1 MRFTN
6 VLRIVR
12 AQSAEQSGIKKGIF
26 NKTFKEE
33 KKMEDYRVRYEQ
45 WLNDPF
51 IDDETKAEL
60 RSIADNE
67 MEIKERFF
75 KELEF
80 GTGGLRG
87 IIGNGSNRL
96 NQYTVGKASQG
107 LANYI
112 LKEGTQDKGV
122 AIAYDSRFMSPEF
135 AEVAGLIFAANGIPA
150 FVYPSLRPVPMLSF
164 AVRELGC
171 TAGVVLTASHNPPEY
186 NGYKVYWADGAQVV
200 APRDKGIITEVN
212 AVTDFGQIKRMDRA
226 EAEAKK
232 LFNLIGSEV
241 DEAFDKNVQAC
252 LMNPE
257 MIQRMGDKLNI
268 VYTPLHGSGNM
279 PVRRNLEKAGFKNVY
294 IVKEQEEPDSSFSTV
309 DYPNPEDVKVFVMA
323 QELAAKVDADVL
335 IGTDPDADRVGA
347 MVKDDKGEFV
357 ALTGNHV
364 GALATEYILSQRK
377 EQGRLP
383 ENGAV
388 IKTIVSTE
396 MITPIC
402 EAYGVEKMDVLTGFK
417 FIGEKIKGFDETGS
431 HQYLYGFE
439 ESYGCLGGTY
449 ARDKDAV
456 YAAVLICEMAAFYK
470 EKGMTLYEA
479 LLALYEKYGY
489 YREGVKSLTMKGL
502 EGMERIALIM
512 KTFRENTPAELG
524 GFKVVVAKDYKTQV
538 FKDLV
543 TGEESGSPL
552 PVSDVLHYTL
562 EDGTWVC
569 IRPSGTEPKLKF
581 YIGVKA
587 DSLQA
592 AQDKVDA
599 LNADIDAKIAAI

>member
-1 MRFTN
+1 
-6 VLRIVR
+6 
-12 AQSAEQSGIKKGIF
+12 
-26 NKTFKEE
+26 
-33 KKMEDYRVRYEQ
+33 MEDYRVRYEQ

-51 IDDETKAEL
+51 IDEETKAEL

-112 LKEGTQDKGV
+112 KKEGTQAQGV

-212 AVTDFGQIKRMDRA
+212 AVTDFGMIQRMDRA
-226 EAEAKK
+226 EAEAEK
-232 LFNLIGSEV
+232 LFNLIGEEV
-241 DEAFDKNVQAC
+241 DEAFDKNVQAS

-294 IVKEQEEPDSSFSTV
+294 IVKEQEMPDSSFSTV

-456 YAAVLICEMAAFYK
+456 YAAVLICEMAAYYK

-489 YREGVKSLTMKGL
+489 FREGVKSLTMKGL

-538 FKDLV
+538 FKNLV

-592 AQDKVDA
+592 AEDKVA
-599 LNADIDAKIAAI
+599 VLNDDIDAKIAAI

>member
-1 MRFTN
+1 M
-6 VLRIVR
+6 
-12 AQSAEQSGIKKGIF
+12 
-26 NKTFKEE
+26 EE
-33 KKMEDYRVRYEQ
+33 YRVRYEQ

-51 IDDETKAEL
+51 IDEETKAEL

-212 AVTDFGQIKRMDRA
+212 AVTDFGMIKRMDRA

-232 LFNLIGSEV
+232 LFNLIGEEV
-241 DEAFDKNVQAC
+241 DEAFDKNVQAS
-252 LMNPE
+252 LMNHE

-294 IVKEQEEPDSSFSTV
+294 IVKEQEMPDSSFSTV
-309 DYPNPEDVKVFVMA
+309 EYPNPEDVKVFVMA

-347 MVKDDKGEFV
+347 MVKDSNGEFV

-417 FIGEKIKGFDETGS
+417 FIGEKIKGFEETGS
-431 HQYLYGFE
+431 HEYLYGFE

-456 YAAVLICEMAAFYK
+456 YAAVLICEMAAYYK

-489 YREGVKSLTMKGL
+489 FREGVKSLTMKGL

-538 FKDLV
+538 FKNLV

>member
-1 MRFTN
+1 
-6 VLRIVR
+6 
-12 AQSAEQSGIKKGIF
+12 
-26 NKTFKEE
+26 
-33 KKMEDYRVRYEQ
+33 MEDYRVRYQQ
-45 WLNDPF
+45 WLEDPF
-51 IDDETKAEL
+51 IDEETKAEL
-60 RSIADNE
+60 RSIAADE
-67 MEIKERFF
+67 TEIKERFF

-232 LFNLIGSEV
+232 LFNLIGEEV
-241 DEAFDKNVQAC
+241 DEAFDKNVQAS
-252 LMNPE
+252 LMNHE

-294 IVKEQEEPDSSFSTV
+294 IVKEQEAPDSSFSTV
-309 DYPNPEDVKVFVMA
+309 DYPNPEDTKVFVMA
-323 QELAAKVDADVL
+323 QELAAKVDADIL
-335 IGTDPDADRVGA
+335 IGTDPDCDRVGVMA
-347 MVKDDKGEFV
+347 KDEKGEFV

-417 FIGEKIKGFDETGS
+417 FIGEKIKGFEETGS
-431 HQYLYGFE
+431 HTYLYGFE

-456 YAAVLICEMAAFYK
+456 FASVLVCEMAAYYK

-479 LLALYEKYGY
+479 LLSLYEKYGY
-489 YREGVKSLTMKGL
+489 FREGVKSLTMKGL
-502 EGMERIALIM
+502 EGMERIQLIM
-512 KTFRENTPAELG
+512 KTFRENTPAALG

-538 FKDLV
+538 FKNLV

-592 AQDKVDA
+592 AQDKVDV
-599 LNADIDAKIAAI
+599 LDKDIDAKIAAI

>member
-1 MRFTN
+1 
-6 VLRIVR
+6 
-12 AQSAEQSGIKKGIF
+12 
-26 NKTFKEE
+26 
-33 KKMEDYRVRYEQ
+33 MEDYRVRYEQ

-51 IDDETKAEL
+51 IDEETKAEL

-112 LKEGTQDKGV
+112 KKEGTQAQGV

-212 AVTDFGQIKRMDRA
+212 AVTDFGMIQRMGRA
-226 EAEAKK
+226 EAEEKK
-232 LFNLIGSEV
+232 LFNLIGEEV
-241 DEAFDKNVQAC
+241 DEAFDKNVQAS

-279 PVRRNLEKAGFKNVY
+279 PVRRNLEKAGFKNVF
-294 IVKEQEEPDSSFSTV
+294 IVKEQEMPDSSFSTV
-309 DYPNPEDVKVFVMA
+309 DYPNPEDTKVFVMA

-377 EQGRLP
+377 EQGKLP
-383 ENGAV
+383 ANGAV

-431 HQYLYGFE
+431 HEYLYGFE

-456 YAAVLICEMAAFYK
+456 YASVLICEMAAYYK

-489 YREGVKSLTMKGL
+489 FREGVKSLTMKGL
-502 EGMERIALIM
+502 EGMERIQLIM

-538 FKDLV
+538 FKNLV

-592 AQDKVDA
+592 AQDKVDV
-599 LNADIDAKIAAI
+599 LNDDIDAKIAAI

>member
-1 MRFTN
+1 M
-6 VLRIVR
+6 
-12 AQSAEQSGIKKGIF
+12 
-26 NKTFKEE
+26 EE
-33 KKMEDYRVRYEQ
+33 YRVRYQQ
-45 WLNDPF
+45 WLDDPS
-51 IDDETKAEL
+51 IDEETKAEL
-60 RSIADNE
+60 RSIADDEN
-67 MEIKERFF
+67 EIKERFF

-112 LKEGTQDKGV
+112 KKEGTQEKGV

-212 AVTDFGQIKRMDRA
+212 AVTDFGQIQRMDKA
-226 EAEAKK
+226 EAVEKK
-232 LFNLIGSEV
+232 LFNLIGEEV
-241 DEAFDKNVQAC
+241 DEAFDKNVQAQ
-252 LMNPE
+252 LMCPD

-294 IVKEQEEPDSSFSTV
+294 IVKEQEQPDSSFSTV
-309 DYPNPEDVKVFVMA
+309 DYPNPEDTKVFVLA
-323 QELAAKVDADVL
+323 QKLAAEVDADVI
-335 IGTDPDADRVGA
+335 IGTDPDCDRVGA
-347 MVKDDKGEFV
+347 MVKNEKGEFV
-357 ALTGNHV
+357 ALTGNMV
-364 GALATEYILSQRK
+364 GALATEYILARRK

-383 ENGAV
+383 ANGAI

-396 MITPIC
+396 MIAPIC
-402 EAYGVEKMDVLTGFK
+402 EEYGVKKIDVLTGFK
-417 FIGEKIKGFDETGS
+417 FIGEQIKGFDETGS
-431 HQYLYGFE
+431 HTYLFGFE
-439 ESYGCLGGTY
+439 ESYGCLAGTY

-456 YAAVLICEMAAFYK
+456 YASVMICEMAAYYK

-489 YREGVKSLTMKGL
+489 YREGVKSMTMKGL
-502 EGMERIALIM
+502 EGMARIQLIM

-524 GFKVVVAKDYKTQV
+524 GYKVVFAKDYKTQV
-538 FKDLV
+538 FKNMV
-543 TGEESGSPL
+543 TGVQSSSPL

-592 AQDKVDA
+592 AQDKVA
-599 LNADIDAKIAAI
+599 LLDQDIEAKVTAI

>member
-1 MRFTN
+1 
-6 VLRIVR
+6 
-12 AQSAEQSGIKKGIF
+12 
-26 NKTFKEE
+26 
-33 KKMEDYRVRYEQ
+33 MEDYRVRYQQ
-45 WLNDPF
+45 WLEDPF
-51 IDDETKAEL
+51 IDEETKAEL

-67 MEIKERFF
+67 TEIKERFF

-232 LFNLIGSEV
+232 LFNLIGAEV
-241 DEAFDKNVQAC
+241 DEAFDKNVQAS
-252 LMNPE
+252 LMNHE

-294 IVKEQEEPDSSFSTV
+294 IVKEQEAPDSSFSTV
-309 DYPNPEDVKVFVMA
+309 DYPNPEDTKVFVMA
-323 QELAAKVDADVL
+323 QELAAKVDADIL
-335 IGTDPDADRVGA
+335 IGTDPDCDRVGA

-377 EQGRLP
+377 AQGRLP

-402 EAYGVEKMDVLTGFK
+402 EAFGVEKMDVLTGFK
-417 FIGEKIKGFDETGS
+417 FIGEKIKGFEETGS
-431 HQYLYGFE
+431 HTFLYGFE

-456 YAAVLICEMAAFYK
+456 FASVLICEMAAYYK

-489 YREGVKSLTMKGL
+489 FREGVKSLTMKGL
-502 EGMERIALIM
+502 EGMERIQLIM
-512 KTFRENTPAELG
+512 KTFRENTPAALG

-538 FKDLV
+538 FKNLV

-592 AQDKVDA
+592 AQDKVDV
-599 LNADIDAKIAAI
+599 LDKDIDAKIAAI

>member
-1 MRFTN
+1 
-6 VLRIVR
+6 
-12 AQSAEQSGIKKGIF
+12 
-26 NKTFKEE
+26 
-33 KKMEDYRVRYEQ
+33 MEDYRVRYQQ
-45 WLNDPF
+45 WLEDPF
-51 IDDETKAEL
+51 IDEETKAEL

-67 MEIKERFF
+67 TEIKERFF

-232 LFNLIGSEV
+232 LFNLIGEEV
-241 DEAFDKNVQAC
+241 DEAFDKNVQAS
-252 LMNPE
+252 LMNHE

-294 IVKEQEEPDSSFSTV
+294 IVKEQEAPDSSFSTV
-309 DYPNPEDVKVFVMA
+309 DYPNPEDTKVFVMA
-323 QELAAKVDADVL
+323 QELAAKVDADIL
-335 IGTDPDADRVGA
+335 IGTDPDCDRVGA

-377 EQGRLP
+377 AQDRLP
-383 ENGAV
+383 ANGAV

-417 FIGEKIKGFDETGS
+417 FIGEKIKGFEETGS
-431 HQYLYGFE
+431 HTYLYGFE

-456 YAAVLICEMAAFYK
+456 FAAVLVCEMAAYYK

-489 YREGVKSLTMKGL
+489 FREGVKSLTMKGL

-512 KTFRENTPAELG
+512 KTFRENTPATLG

-538 FKDLV
+538 FKNLV

-592 AQDKVDA
+592 AEEKVAVLDQ
-599 LNADIDAKIAAI
+599 DIDAKIAAI

>member
-1 MRFTN
+1 M
-6 VLRIVR
+6 
-12 AQSAEQSGIKKGIF
+12 
-26 NKTFKEE
+26 EE
-33 KKMEDYRVRYEQ
+33 YRVRYQQ
-45 WLNDPF
+45 WLEDPS
-51 IDDETKAEL
+51 IDEETKAEL
-60 RSIADNE
+60 RSIADDEN
-67 MEIKERFF
+67 EIKERFF

-112 LKEGTQDKGV
+112 KKEGTQAKGV

-212 AVTDFGQIKRMDRA
+212 AVTDFGQIQRMDKA
-226 EAEAKK
+226 EAVEKK
-232 LFNLIGSEV
+232 LFNLIGEEV
-241 DEAFDKNVQAC
+241 DEAFDKNVQAQ
-252 LMNPE
+252 LMCPD

-279 PVRRNLEKAGFKNVY
+279 PVRRNLAKAGFKNVY
-294 IVKEQEEPDSSFSTV
+294 IVKEQEQPDSSFSTV
-309 DYPNPEDVKVFVMA
+309 DYPNPEDTKVFVLA
-323 QELAAKVDADVL
+323 QKLAAEVDADVI
-335 IGTDPDADRVGA
+335 IGTDPDCDRVGA
-347 MVKDDKGEFV
+347 MVKDEKGEFV
-357 ALTGNHV
+357 ALTGNMV
-364 GALATEYILSQRK
+364 GALATEYILARRK

-396 MITPIC
+396 MIAPIC
-402 EAYGVEKMDVLTGFK
+402 EEYGVKKIDVLTGFK
-417 FIGEKIKGFDETGS
+417 FIGEQIKGFDETGS
-431 HQYLYGFE
+431 NTYLFGFE
-439 ESYGCLGGTY
+439 ESYGCLAGTY

-456 YAAVLICEMAAFYK
+456 YASVMICEMAAYYK

-489 YREGVKSLTMKGL
+489 YREGVKSMTMKGL
-502 EGMERIALIM
+502 EGMARIQLIM

-524 GFKVVVAKDYKTQV
+524 GYKVVVDKDYKTQV
-538 FKDLV
+538 FKNMV

-592 AQDKVDA
+592 AQDKVAMLDK
-599 LNADIDAKIAAI
+599 DIEAKVAAI

>member
-1 MRFTN
+1 M
-6 VLRIVR
+6 
-12 AQSAEQSGIKKGIF
+12 
-26 NKTFKEE
+26 EE
-33 KKMEDYRVRYEQ
+33 YRVRYEQ

-51 IDDETKAEL
+51 IDEETKAEL

-112 LKEGTQDKGV
+112 LKEGTQAQGV

-212 AVTDFGQIKRMDRA
+212 AVTDFGMIKRMDRA

-232 LFNLIGSEV
+232 LFTLIGEEV
-241 DEAFDKNVQAC
+241 DEAFDRNVQAS
-252 LMNPE
+252 LMNHE

-279 PVRRNLEKAGFKNVY
+279 PVRRNLEKAGFKNVF
-294 IVKEQEEPDSSFSTV
+294 IVKEQEMPDSSFSTV

-347 MVKDDKGEFV
+347 MVKDSNGEFV

-377 EQGRLP
+377 EQGKLP
-383 ENGAV
+383 ANGAV

-456 YAAVLICEMAAFYK
+456 YAAVLICEMAAYYK

-538 FKDLV
+538 FKNLT

-592 AQDKVDA
+592 AEEKVNV

>member
-1 MRFTN
+1 
-6 VLRIVR
+6 
-12 AQSAEQSGIKKGIF
+12 
-26 NKTFKEE
+26 
-33 KKMEDYRVRYEQ
+33 MEDYRVRYEQ

-232 LFNLIGSEV
+232 LFTLIGEEV
-241 DEAFDKNVQAC
+241 DEAFDRNVQAS
-252 LMNPE
+252 LMNHE

-279 PVRRNLEKAGFKNVY
+279 PVRRNLEKAGFKNVF
-294 IVKEQEEPDSSFSTV
+294 IVKEQEMPDSSFSTV

-347 MVKDDKGEFV
+347 MVKDSNGEFV

-377 EQGRLP
+377 EQGKLP
-383 ENGAV
+383 ANGAV

-417 FIGEKIKGFDETGS
+417 FIGEKIKGFEETGS

-456 YAAVLICEMAAFYK
+456 YAAVLICEMAAYYK

-538 FKDLV
+538 FKNLT

-592 AQDKVDA
+592 AEDKVNV

>member
-1 MRFTN
+1 M
-6 VLRIVR
+6 
-12 AQSAEQSGIKKGIF
+12 
-26 NKTFKEE
+26 EE
-33 KKMEDYRVRYEQ
+33 YRVRYEQ

-51 IDDETKAEL
+51 IDEETKAEL

-112 LKEGTQDKGV
+112 LQEGTQAQGV

-150 FVYPSLRPVPMLSF
+150 YVYPALRPVPMLSF

-212 AVTDFGQIKRMDRA
+212 AVTDFGQIKRMERK
-226 EAEAKK
+226 EAEEKK
-232 LFNLIGSEV
+232 LFQLIGEEV
-241 DEAFDKNVQAC
+241 DEAFDQNVQAC
-252 LMNPE
+252 LMNKD
-257 MIQRMGDKLNI
+257 MIARMGDKLNI

-279 PVRRNLEKAGFKNVY
+279 PVRRNLEKAGFKNVF
-294 IVKEQEEPDSSFSTV
+294 IVKEQEMPDSSFSTV
-309 DYPNPEDVKVFVMA
+309 EYPNPEDVKVFVMA

-347 MVKDDKGEFV
+347 MVKDEKGEFV

-364 GALATEYILSQRK
+364 GVLATEYILSQRK
-377 EQGRLP
+377 AQGKLP
-383 ENGAV
+383 ANGAV

-396 MITPIC
+396 MVTPIC

-417 FIGEKIKGFDETGS
+417 FIGEKIKDFEEAGS
-431 HQYLYGFE
+431 YEYLYGFE

-456 YAAVLICEMAAFYK
+456 YAAVLICEMAAYYK

-489 YREGVKSLTMKGL
+489 YREGIKSLTMKGL
-502 EGMERIALIM
+502 EGMARIALIM

-524 GFKVVVAKDYKTQV
+524 GFRVVVAKDYKTQV
-538 FKDLV
+538 FKNLL

-569 IRPSGTEPKLKF
+569 VRPSGTEPKLKF

-599 LNADIDAKIAAI
+599 LNNDIDVKIAAI

>member
-1 MRFTN
+1 M
-6 VLRIVR
+6 
-12 AQSAEQSGIKKGIF
+12 
-26 NKTFKEE
+26 EE
-33 KKMEDYRVRYEQ
+33 YRVRYEQ

-51 IDDETKAEL
+51 IDEETKAEL

-112 LKEGTQDKGV
+112 LKEGTQAQGV

-212 AVTDFGQIKRMDRA
+212 AVTDFGMIKRMDRA

-232 LFNLIGSEV
+232 LFTLIGEEV
-241 DEAFDKNVQAC
+241 DEAFDRNVQAS
-252 LMNPE
+252 LMNHE

-279 PVRRNLEKAGFKNVY
+279 PVRRNLEKAGFKNVF
-294 IVKEQEEPDSSFSTV
+294 IVKEQEMPDSSFSTV

-347 MVKDDKGEFV
+347 MVKDSNGEFV

-377 EQGRLP
+377 EQGKLP
-383 ENGAV
+383 ANGAV

-417 FIGEKIKGFDETGS
+417 FIGEKIKGFEETGS

-456 YAAVLICEMAAFYK
+456 YAAVLICEMAAYYK

-538 FKDLV
+538 FKNLT

-592 AQDKVDA
+592 AEEKVNV

>member
-1 MRFTN
+1 
-6 VLRIVR
+6 
-12 AQSAEQSGIKKGIF
+12 
-26 NKTFKEE
+26 
-33 KKMEDYRVRYEQ
+33 MEDYRVRYQQ
-45 WLNDPF
+45 WLEDPF
-51 IDDETKAEL
+51 IDEETKAEL

-67 MEIKERFF
+67 TEIKERFF

-232 LFNLIGSEV
+232 LFNLIGEEV
-241 DEAFDKNVQAC
+241 DEAFDKNVQAS
-252 LMNPE
+252 LMNHE

-294 IVKEQEEPDSSFSTV
+294 IVKEQEAPDSSFSTV
-309 DYPNPEDVKVFVMA
+309 DYPNPEDTKVFVMA
-323 QELAAKVDADVL
+323 QELAAKVDADIL
-335 IGTDPDADRVGA
+335 IGTDPDCDRVGVMA
-347 MVKDDKGEFV
+347 KDEKGEFV

-377 EQGRLP
+377 AQDRLP
-383 ENGAV
+383 ANGAV

-417 FIGEKIKGFDETGS
+417 FIGEKIKGFEETGS
-431 HQYLYGFE
+431 HTYLYGFE

-456 YAAVLICEMAAFYK
+456 FASVLVCEMAAYYK

-489 YREGVKSLTMKGL
+489 FREGVKSLTMKGL

-512 KTFRENTPAELG
+512 KTFRENTPASLG

-538 FKDLV
+538 FKNLV

-587 DSLQA
+587 DSLRA
-592 AQDKVDA
+592 AQDKVDV
-599 LNADIDAKIAAI
+599 LDKDIDAKIAAI

>member
-1 MRFTN
+1 
-6 VLRIVR
+6 
-12 AQSAEQSGIKKGIF
+12 
-26 NKTFKEE
+26 
-33 KKMEDYRVRYEQ
+33 MEDYRVRYQQ
-45 WLNDPF
+45 WLEDPF
-51 IDDETKAEL
+51 IDEETKAEL

-67 MEIKERFF
+67 TEIKERFF

-232 LFNLIGSEV
+232 LFNLIGAEV
-241 DEAFDKNVQAC
+241 DEAFDKNVQAS
-252 LMNPE
+252 LMNHE

-279 PVRRNLEKAGFKNVY
+279 PVRRNLEKVGFKNVY
-294 IVKEQEEPDSSFSTV
+294 IVKEQEAPDSSFSTV
-309 DYPNPEDVKVFVMA
+309 DYPNPEDTKVFVMA
-323 QELAAKVDADVL
+323 QELAAKVDADIL
-335 IGTDPDADRVGA
+335 IGTDPDCDRVGA

-377 EQGRLP
+377 AQGRLP

-417 FIGEKIKGFDETGS
+417 FIGEKIKGFEETGS
-431 HQYLYGFE
+431 HTFLYGFE

-456 YAAVLICEMAAFYK
+456 FASVLICEMAAYYK

-489 YREGVKSLTMKGL
+489 FREGVKSLTMKGL
-502 EGMERIALIM
+502 EGMERIQLIM
-512 KTFRENTPAELG
+512 KTFRENTPAALG

-538 FKDLV
+538 FKNLV

-592 AQDKVDA
+592 AEEKVAVLDQ
-599 LNADIDAKIAAI
+599 DIDAKIAAI

>member
-1 MRFTN
+1 M
-6 VLRIVR
+6 
-12 AQSAEQSGIKKGIF
+12 
-26 NKTFKEE
+26 EE
-33 KKMEDYRVRYEQ
+33 YRVRYQQ
-45 WLNDPF
+45 WLEDPS
-51 IDDETKAEL
+51 IDEETKAEL
-60 RSIADNE
+60 RSIADDEN
-67 MEIKERFF
+67 EIKERFF

-112 LKEGTQDKGV
+112 KKEGTQAKGV

-212 AVTDFGQIKRMDRA
+212 AVTDFGQIQRMDKA
-226 EAEAKK
+226 EAVEKK
-232 LFNLIGSEV
+232 LFNLIGEEV
-241 DEAFDKNVQAC
+241 DEAFDKNVQAQ
-252 LMNPE
+252 LMCPD

-279 PVRRNLEKAGFKNVY
+279 PVRRNLAKAGFKNVY
-294 IVKEQEEPDSSFSTV
+294 IVKEQEQPDSSFSTV
-309 DYPNPEDVKVFVMA
+309 DYPNPEDTKVFVLA
-323 QELAAKVDADVL
+323 QKLAAEVDADVI
-335 IGTDPDADRVGA
+335 IGTDPDCDRVGA
-347 MVKDDKGEFV
+347 MVKDEKGEFV
-357 ALTGNHV
+357 ALTGNMV
-364 GALATEYILSQRK
+364 GALATEYILARRK

-396 MITPIC
+396 MIAPIC
-402 EAYGVEKMDVLTGFK
+402 EEYGVKKIDVLTGFK
-417 FIGEKIKGFDETGS
+417 FIGEQIKGFDEIGS
-431 HQYLYGFE
+431 NTYLFGFE
-439 ESYGCLGGTY
+439 ESYGCLAGTY

-456 YAAVLICEMAAFYK
+456 YASVMICEMAAYYK

-489 YREGVKSLTMKGL
+489 YREGVKSMTMKGL
-502 EGMERIALIM
+502 EGMARIQLIM

-524 GFKVVVAKDYKTQV
+524 GYKVVVAKDYKTQV
-538 FKDLV
+538 FKNMV

-592 AQDKVDA
+592 AQDKVAMLDK
-599 LNADIDAKIAAI
+599 DIEAKVAAI

>member
-1 MRFTN
+1 
-6 VLRIVR
+6 
-12 AQSAEQSGIKKGIF
+12 
-26 NKTFKEE
+26 
-33 KKMEDYRVRYEQ
+33 MEDYRVRYEQ

-51 IDDETKAEL
+51 IDAETKAEL
-60 RSIADNE
+60 RSIADDE

-112 LKEGTQDKGV
+112 KKEGTQEKGV

-164 AVRELGC
+164 AVRHLGC

-226 EAEAKK
+226 VAEANN
-232 LFNLIGSEV
+232 LFHLIGEEV
-241 DEAFDKNVQAC
+241 DHAFDANVQAS

-257 MIQRMGDKLNI
+257 MIARMGDKLNI
-268 VYTPLHGSGNM
+268 VYTPLHGSGNL
-279 PVRRNLEKAGFKNVY
+279 PVRRNLAKAGFRNVF
-294 IVKEQEEPDSSFSTV
+294 IVKEQEQPDSSFSTV
-309 DYPNPEDVKVFVMA
+309 EYPNPEDTKVFAMA
-323 QELAAKVDADVL
+323 QELAAKVEADIL
-335 IGTDPDADRVGA
+335 IGTDPDCDRVGA
-347 MVKDDKGEFV
+347 MVKNEKGEFV

-377 EQGRLP
+377 AQGRLP

-402 EAYGVEKMDVLTGFK
+402 AAYGVEKMDVLTGFK

-431 HQYLYGFE
+431 HQYLFGFE

-456 YAAVLICEMAAFYK
+456 YAAVLICEMAAYYK

-479 LLALYEKYGY
+479 LLALYETYGY

-502 EGMERIALIM
+502 EGMERIQRIM

-524 GFKVVVAKDYKTQV
+524 GFKVVFAKDYKTQV
-538 FKDLV
+538 FKDLL

-552 PVSDVLHYTL
+552 PVSDVLQYTL

-592 AQDKVDA
+592 AQEKVDI
-599 LNADIDAKIAAI
+599 LDQDIEAKVAVI

>member
-1 MRFTN
+1 M
-6 VLRIVR
+6 
-12 AQSAEQSGIKKGIF
+12 
-26 NKTFKEE
+26 EE
-33 KKMEDYRVRYEQ
+33 YRVRYEQ

-51 IDDETKAEL
+51 IDEETKAEL

-112 LKEGTQDKGV
+112 LKEGTQAQGI

-150 FVYPSLRPVPMLSF
+150 YVYPALRPVPMLSF

-212 AVTDFGQIKRMDRA
+212 AVTDFGQIKRMERK
-226 EAEAKK
+226 EAEEKK
-232 LFNLIGSEV
+232 LFQLIGEEV
-241 DEAFDKNVQAC
+241 DEAFDQNVQAC
-252 LMNPE
+252 LMNKD
-257 MIQRMGDKLNI
+257 MIARMGDKLNI

-279 PVRRNLEKAGFKNVY
+279 PVRRNLEKAGFKNVF
-294 IVKEQEEPDSSFSTV
+294 IVKEQEMPDSSFSTV
-309 DYPNPEDVKVFVMA
+309 EYPNPEDVKVFVMA

-347 MVKDDKGEFV
+347 MVKDAKGEFV

-364 GALATEYILSQRK
+364 GVLATEYILSQRK
-377 EQGRLP
+377 AQGKLP
-383 ENGAV
+383 ANGAV

-396 MITPIC
+396 MVTPIC

-417 FIGEKIKGFDETGS
+417 FIGEKIKDFEEAGS
-431 HQYLYGFE
+431 YEYLYGFE

-456 YAAVLICEMAAFYK
+456 YAAVLICEMAAYYK

-489 YREGVKSLTMKGL
+489 YREGIKSLTMKGL
-502 EGMERIALIM
+502 EGMARIALIM

-524 GFKVVVAKDYKTQV
+524 GFRVVVAKDYKTQV
-538 FKDLV
+538 FKNLL

-569 IRPSGTEPKLKF
+569 VRPSGTEPKLKF

-587 DSLQA
+587 DSL
-592 AQDKVDA
+592 
-599 LNADIDAKIAAI
+599 

>member
-1 MRFTN
+1 
-6 VLRIVR
+6 
-12 AQSAEQSGIKKGIF
+12 
-26 NKTFKEE
+26 
-33 KKMEDYRVRYEQ
+33 MEDYRVRYEQ

-51 IDDETKAEL
+51 IDEETKAEL

-112 LKEGTQDKGV
+112 KKEGTQAQGV

-212 AVTDFGQIKRMDRA
+212 AVTDFGMIQRMDRA

-232 LFNLIGSEV
+232 LFNLIGEEV
-241 DEAFDKNVQAC
+241 DEAFDRNVQAS

-294 IVKEQEEPDSSFSTV
+294 IVKEQEMPDSSFSTV

-456 YAAVLICEMAAFYK
+456 YAAVLICEMAAYYK

-489 YREGVKSLTMKGL
+489 FREGVKSLTMKGL

-538 FKDLV
+538 FKNLV

-592 AQDKVDA
+592 AEDKVTV
-599 LNADIDAKIAAI
+599 LNDDIDAKIAAI